1 MGAVFNFFFVYLFIY
16 LFFFCSRSHRD
27 AIYHVFRNEDGNVPV
42 AKFIAVSN
50 FNI

>member
-1 MGAVFNFFFVYLFIY
+1 MGAVFNFFLFI
-16 LFFFCSRSHRD
+16 LIIIIFFCSRSHRD
-27 AIYHVFRNEDGNVPV
+27 AIYHVFKNEDGNVPV